1 MTRLLTLFANAYL
14 IAFVMDTVLSVAN
27 TGLAI
32 LGVQGL
38 DGVQSAVALAVLAAS
53 GPMLMLAA
61 ASPALPFRILAIP
74 ALFPLVVTILAPIPT
89 LLVFGVDLTP
99 LAAAPATLLQ
109 LVVAGAALRAIRR
122 LGGGWLL
129 RASDEPAFAWR
140 RAAAAILCVG
150 LALPLALAVAF
161 TAEVVIGIDIASSG
175 FLRLTLRG
183 VEVAQ
188 HDWVRDG
195 QTVRLVGMVHFGD
208 RSFYRELKR
217 DLNVAGSI
225 VLEEGVTDPDDRLQ
239 GRLDYRKLAAKLG
252 LYAQR
257 PLPRGSP
264 RTDRR
269 NADLSMSDFSP
280 STVELLG
287 AIGDLYA
294 GRGNVAANIAT
305 VRALATPDGTAAL
318 LADIFD
324 KRNAHL
330 IAEIDDA
337 LDTANFVVVPWGA
350 AHMPVLEDALRSR
363 GFELGGWRTRVL
375 MAW

>member
-1 MTRLLTLFANAYL
+1 MARLLTLFANAYL

-27 TGLAI
+27 TGLAL

-38 DGVQSAVALAVLAAS
+38 DAVQSAVALAVLAAS
-53 GPMLMLAA
+53 GPMLLLAA

-74 ALFPLVVTILAPIPT
+74 ALFPLVVTILAPVPT

-99 LAAAPATLLQ
+99 LASAPATLLQ

-129 RASDEPAFAWR
+129 PTSGEPAFAWR
-140 RAAAAILCVG
+140 RSATSILCVG
-150 LALPLALAVAF
+150 LALPLALVVALA
-161 TAEVVIGIDIASSG
+161 AEVVVGIDIASAG

-195 QTVRLVGMVHFGD
+195 QTVRLVGMVHLGD
-208 RSFYRELKR
+208 RSFYRELGR
-217 DLNVAGSI
+217 DLEVAGSL
-225 VLEEGVTDPDDRLQ
+225 VLEEGVSDPAELLV
-239 GRLDYRKLAAKLG
+239 GRLDYRTLAGKLG
-252 LYAQR
+252 LSAQH
-257 PLPRGSP
+257 PLNPKGVRVGK
-264 RTDRR
+264 R
-269 NADLSMSDFSP
+269 NADLTTSDFSP
-280 STVELLG
+280 GTVAALG
-287 AIGDLYA
+287 TIGDLYS
-294 GRGNVAANIAT
+294 GKGDLAANLS
-305 VRALATPDGTAAL
+305 ALQAMATPEGTAAL

-324 KRNAHL
+324 RRNEHL
-330 IAEIDDA
+330 IGEIDSA
-337 LDTANFVVVPWGA
+337 LQEVDFVSVPWGA

-375 MAW
+375 MEW